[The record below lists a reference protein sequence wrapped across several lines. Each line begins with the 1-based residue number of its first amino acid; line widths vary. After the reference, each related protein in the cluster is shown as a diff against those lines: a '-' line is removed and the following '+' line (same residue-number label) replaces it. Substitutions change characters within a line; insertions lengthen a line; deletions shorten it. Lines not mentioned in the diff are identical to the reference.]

1 MDERAKGLIPSAE
14 QHSKTVLDRS
24 VESEMETSYLQY
36 SMSVIVA
43 RALPDVRDGLK
54 PVHRRILYVMDKN
67 NLRSGSKYTKS
78 AQIVGE
84 VMGKYHPH
92 GDVAIYDS
100 LVRLAQPFS
109 TRYLLVDGQ
118 GNFGSMDGDPPAAM
132 RYTEARMS
140 KASEA
145 MLEDI
150 DKETVPFR
158 DNFDGSQ
165 QEPEVLPARIPNLLL
180 NGQIGIAVG
189 MATNIPP
196 HNLGERIDATIE
208 QIDNPEA
215 TIDDLIKHVKGP
227 DFPTG
232 AVVYGKESIKI
243 AFATGRGG
251 VVVRGVA
258 DIEEGK
264 GGRHKIIITEIPYAV
279 NKAGLVEKI
288 ADLVREKKISGIAD
302 IRDESSRG
310 SVRVV
315 IDLKKDAYPKKLLN
329 QLYKLTPLQ
338 TAFHYNMLALI
349 DGIQPRVLGLQDIIV
364 EHIKHRQVVV
374 RRRTEFELKRAQ
386 ERAHILEGLKIA
398 LDHIDEVIKTIRAS
412 QTPEEAEVNLVKKF
426 KLTVIQA
433 QAILAM
439 QLRRLT
445 GLQRKEIEDELTDLL
460 KLIQKLKAI
469 LASEKKILAVIRD
482 ELLQVKKEFGDERRT
497 KIVAQELGKLSDEDL
512 VPDEQVVVTLTSA
525 NYIKRTS
532 IADYKK
538 QGRGGKGRRG
548 MVTREEDVIQHVV
561 NASTHD
567 FLLFFTNKG
576 RVFRIKTYE
585 VPAVGLNAKGVA
597 IVNLLQLGPEETVS
611 SVINVTKSMA
621 GGHLLM
627 CTIRGVV
634 KKTPFEQYQNVRQSG
649 LIAIRLDEGDELK
662 WIRMTSGKDEVV
674 ISTAQGQAIRFHEQD
689 ARPMGRASRGVRG
702 IRLRPAP
709 AGAGQRTGDQVIGM
723 DVVDEKSYI
732 FVISQFGYGK
742 RTKVSQFTPHRRGGV
757 GIRSAIVNKKTGPL
771 IGVKALIGLE
781 QEVIIY
787 SNQGQTIRLGLKN
800 IPAIG
805 RATQGVR
812 IMRLN
817 ANDSVASLALVE
829 KVEDDEESEEKSVKK
844 PVAKKPTTKPK
855 KPVVK
860 KTSAKKPVSKAKR
873 TTAKSKRAIKR
884 PAEKAP
890 AKKKPAPKTK
900 KSTAK
905 PSKKAKSK
913 TRKSVVKTK
922 RQSKKR

>member
-1 MDERAKGLIPSAE
+1 MADKYSKDLIPTADK
-14 QHSKTVLDRS
+14 HSKTVLGRS
-24 VESEMETSYLQY
+24 VEEEMETSYLQY

-67 NLRSGSKYTKS
+67 NLRSSAKHTKS

-92 GDVAIYDS
+92 GDSAIYDAM
-100 LVRLAQPFS
+100 VRLAQPFS
-109 TRYLLVDGQ
+109 ARYPLVDGQ
-118 GNFGSMDGDPPAAM
+118 GNFGSMDGDPPAAY
-132 RYTEARMS
+132 RYTEARLTR
-140 KASEA
+140 ASESL
-145 MLEDI
+145 LEDI

-158 DNFDGSQ
+158 DNFDGTYR
-165 QEPEVLPARIPNLLL
+165 EPEVLPAKLPNLLL
-180 NGQIGIAVG
+180 NGQLGIAVG

-196 HNLGERIDATIE
+196 HNLSELVDATIE

-215 TIDDLIKHVKGP
+215 TLDDLMKHVRGP

-232 AVVYGKESIKI
+232 AVVYGRESIRT

-258 DIEEGK
+258 EIEESK
-264 GGRHKIIITEIPYAV
+264 GGRHRIIISEIPYGV

-302 IRDESSRG
+302 LRDESSRG
-310 SVRVV
+310 SVKVV
-315 IDLKKDAYPKKLLN
+315 VELKKDAYPKKLLN

-338 TAFHYNMLALI
+338 TAIHYNMLALV
-349 DGIQPRVLGLQDIIV
+349 DGIQPRVLGLQDIIQ

-374 RRRTEFELKRAQ
+374 RRRTEFELKKAK

-412 QTPEEAEVNLVKKF
+412 QTPEEAETNLIKKF

-445 GLQRKEIEDELTDLL
+445 GLQRQEIEDELTNLI
-460 KLIQKLKAI
+460 KLIAKLKAI
-469 LASEKKILAVIRD
+469 LADEQQILKIIKN
-482 ELLQVKKEFGDERRT
+482 ELLEMKQQFGDARRT
-497 KIVAQELGKLSDEDL
+497 KIVAQELSKLSDEDL

-532 IADYKK
+532 IADYKR

-548 MVTREEDVIQHVV
+548 MATRDEDVIEHVV

-567 FLLFFTNKG
+567 YLLFFTNKG

-585 VPAVGLNAKGVA
+585 VPAVSLNAKGVA
-597 IVNLLQLGPEETVS
+597 LVNLLQLQPEEIVS
-611 SVINVTKSMA
+611 SVINVSKQSAA
-621 GGHLLM
+621 GNLLM
-627 CTIRGVV
+627 CTVRGVV

-649 LIAIRLDEGDELK
+649 LIAINLDEGDELK
-662 WIRMTSGKDEVV
+662 WIRMTTGENEII
-674 ISTAQGQAIRFHEQD
+674 ISTAQGQAIRFSEKD
-689 ARPMGRASRGVRG
+689 ARPMGRVSRGVRG
-702 IRLRPAP
+702 IRLRS
-709 AGAGQRTGDQVIGM
+709 GDQVIGM
-723 DVVDEKSYI
+723 DIVEDDSFV
-732 FVISQFGYGK
+732 FVISEFGYGK
-742 RTKVSQFTPHRRGGV
+742 RTKVSQFTAHKRGGV
-757 GIRSAIVNKKTGPL
+757 GIRSAVVNKKTGKL
-771 IGVKALIGLE
+771 VGVKTLKGKD
-781 QEVIIY
+781 QEIIII
-787 SNQGQTIRLGLKN
+787 STQGQTIRLGLKN
-800 IPAIG
+800 IPALG

-817 ANDSVASLALVE
+817 AGDSVASLALVE
-829 KVEDDEESEEKSVKK
+829 KVEDIEKEDESAATT
-844 PVAKKPTTKPK
+844 AKKP
-855 KPVVK
+855 
-860 KTSAKKPVSKAKR
+860 A
-873 TTAKSKRAIKR
+873 
-884 PAEKAP
+884 
-890 AKKKPAPKTK
+890 
-900 KSTAK
+900 AK
-905 PSKKAKSK
+905 PRKK
-913 TRKSVVKTK
+913 
-922 RQSKKR
+922 